1 MKKGKKKWL
10 IVLAAVAGAL
20 GMAAETGLLPA
31 PIADVASQALDAAAA
46 AAGL

>member
-10 IVLAAVAGAL
+10 ILLAAVAGAL

-31 PIADVASQALDAAAA
+31 PLADVADQVLDAALGG
-46 AAGL
+46 GL

>member
-10 IVLAAVAGAL
+10 IVLAALAGAL

-31 PIADVASQALDAAAA
+31 PIADVVDQALDVAAAE
-46 AAGL
+46 AGL